1 MHVVT
6 ASSIS
11 RIQIHQY
18 EINILV
24 VLDSSSSFGLGFDVL
39 LILVCV
45 WTSDTKRPYNNETI
59 TNYK

>member
-24 VLDSSSSFGLGFDVL
+24 VLDSSSSFGLGFDREG
-39 LILVCV
+39 
-45 WTSDTKRPYNNETI
+45 DMGTI
-59 TNYK
+59 SG